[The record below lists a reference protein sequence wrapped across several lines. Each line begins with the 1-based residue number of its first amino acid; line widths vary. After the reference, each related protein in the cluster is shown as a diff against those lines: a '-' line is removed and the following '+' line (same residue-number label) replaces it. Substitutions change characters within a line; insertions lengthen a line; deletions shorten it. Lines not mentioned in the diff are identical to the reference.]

1 MEMQRLEALWNVKVR
16 GLVFVMLFLW
26 CDCFLVVASEM
37 TWKNYVLYSSV
48 ILGILSFVVLLLLT
62 LKVSVKVYI
71 QAIFFL
77 SWFAVKFKDK
87 AQILNDMARGK
98 VENKKKEKSGEG
110 EILPS

>member
-1 MEMQRLEALWNVKVR
+1 MRKMTFCITFVKL
-16 GLVFVMLFLW
+16 GL
-26 CDCFLVVASEM
+26 
-37 TWKNYVLYSSV
+37 
-48 ILGILSFVVLLLLT
+48 LSFVVLPLLT
-62 LKVSVKVYI
+62 LTVSVKVYI

-110 EILPS
+110 EIL

>member
-1 MEMQRLEALWNVKVR
+1 
-16 GLVFVMLFLW
+16 
-26 CDCFLVVASEM
+26 
-37 TWKNYVLYSSV
+37 
-48 ILGILSFVVLLLLT
+48 LLT
-62 LKVSVKVYI
+62 LTVSVKVYI

-110 EILPS
+110 EIL